1 MGKVCRKQ
9 ACLVLACEIFGKN
22 WTRRRI
28 LFETDNDA
36 VAKVGKSWLPKDPH
50 LVKLMRVLASLAIKH
65 SFELKIIHKAGALNT
80 KADQLSRGR
89 VQDFKRE
96 NPSVNLTP
104 TPFSEDFLTFLL
116 SPN

>member
-1 MGKVCRKQ
+1 MVP
-9 ACLVLACEIFGKN
+9 LVLACEIFGKN
-22 WTRRRI
+22 WARKRI
-28 LFETDNDA
+28 LFETDNEA
-36 VAKVGKSWLPKDPH
+36 VAKVGKSWLPKDRH
-50 LVKLMRVLASLAIKH
+50 LAKLMRVLASLAIKY

-104 TPFSEDFLTFLL
+104 TPFSDDFLTFLL
-116 SPN
+116 SPL